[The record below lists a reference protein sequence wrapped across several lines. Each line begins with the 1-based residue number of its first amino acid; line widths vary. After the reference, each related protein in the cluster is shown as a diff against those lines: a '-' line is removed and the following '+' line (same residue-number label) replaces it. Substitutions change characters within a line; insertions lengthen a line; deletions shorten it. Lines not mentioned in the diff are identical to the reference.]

1 MKPTLV
7 ALVIAGG
14 WFTLTVKLWVP
25 VPAVLLA
32 VMVTVVSPPV
42 LAPGVPEITPEVG
55 SSVRP
60 LGRVPVVT
68 AKVGAGKPLAATVKL
83 PAVPTVKVAL
93 AALVMVG
100 AWPTVSVKVCVASV
114 PTPLLATMLRL
125 NVPLCSGVP
134 LSEPPLVSVTPVG
147 SVLEVL
153 KLAAG

>member
-1 MKPTLV
+1 MAGCSFTVTIKLCVAAVPTL
-7 ALVIAGG
+7 
-14 WFTLTVKLWVP
+14 
-25 VPAVLLA
+25 LLA
-32 VMVTVVSPPV
+32 VMVTVVVPPRPV
-42 LAPGVPEITPEVG
+42 GVPVSTPAP
-55 SSVRP
+55 VRLKP

-68 AKVGAGKPLAATVKL
+68 LKVGNGKPVPVTVKAG

-100 AWPTVSVKVCVASV
+100 AWPTVSVKVCVALV

-125 NVPLCSGVP
+125 KVPLCSGVP
-134 LSEPPLVSVTPVG
+134 LSEPALVSVTPVG